1 MNATTSLG
9 VMVQN
14 PAVEAPATVV
24 TQAAG
29 QTVNGLVQT
38 SAAPAQQA
46 GSAAQ
51 NGGFVSSVMDSAHV
65 GSWGQYFE
73 AIAILCFVIATLW
86 LVLWLIK
93 RRSPHF
99 GGGSAA
105 MRIESRLALGP
116 KKWVV
121 ITRYMDKRLVLGVT
135 DQQINLLTTLDVPA
149 DEGGKPLQLA
159 TGKNFASV
167 LRETSENTA
176 S

>member
-9 VMVQN
+9 VMVQS
-14 PAVEAPATVV
+14 PAASAPASVV
-24 TQAAG
+24 NQAAG

-38 SAAPAQQA
+38 SAAPAAQA
-46 GSAAQ
+46 GTAAG
-51 NGGFVSSVMDSAHV
+51 NGGFVSSVMDSAQV
-65 GSWGQYFE
+65 GGWSQYFE

-121 ITRYMDKRLVLGVT
+121 ITRYKDKRLVLGVT
-135 DQQINLLTTLDVPA
+135 DQQINLLTTLDVPE
-149 DEGGKPLQLA
+149 DEDGKPLKLA
-159 TGKNFASV
+159 MDKNFASV
-167 LRETSENTA
+167 LRDTRETTA
-176 S
+176 R